1 MWEICACARD
11 DHNSDRNLLYHI
23 FLRVVSQSNPIQNP
37 IHSFLFRSDQ
47 IRSDQS
53 GNWDNLKKN
62 INNQNRSSLRHHQWK
77 RENKRGC
84 NSVNCTAPI
93 SDSILTHLPMLLC
106 YYCYAKS
113 LLPSWSSDQKES
125 RHRHSHSAAP
135 DWSDPSI
142 HPSNGKKAGYI

>member
-1 MWEICACARD
+1 MRMCARW
-11 DHNSDRNLLYHI
+11 SQFRQKSPLSYILKGCI
-23 FLRVVSQSNPIQNP
+23 PIQSNPKSDP
-37 IHSFLFRSDQ
+37 LFLIQ

-93 SDSILTHLPMLLC
+93 SDPILTHLPMLLC

-125 RHRHSHSAAP
+125 RHKHSHSAAP